1 MLTLIKGSGAPR
13 VEQIADA
20 LQKAG
25 IDHTRR
31 IRVITDHDGDQ
42 YLTAWRETENFT
54 LESRRYYIHKKA
66 SAHQICEE
74 ANAAIRE
81 IGLIP

>member
-13 VEQIADA
+13 VEQIANA
-20 LQKAG
+20 LYKAG
-25 IDHTRR
+25 IGYARR
-31 IRVITDHDGDQ
+31 IRVVTDHDGDQ
-42 YLTAWRETENFT
+42 YLTAWRETKNFT
-54 LESRRYYIHKKA
+54 FESRRYYIHKKA
-66 SAHQICEE
+66 TDHQICEE